1 MRKTIILALA
11 VGGVLAGGVG
21 IWAPGVSAQ
30 SAPPAPPPP
39 QAGDAMRGPMDGG
52 MRGPME
58 GGMHGPM
65 DRRAEMMRHG
75 DLMRRMRQFALI
87 YPARDKAL
95 SGADVQK
102 IAEAFLLINGNHTW
116 KITEARRHRHRAFF
130 DGPSHR
136 AARTHLLIL
145 VDEVVVTPTAWW
157 RGGSRAMTAAWFPL
171 PPAPRS
177 PVCACLILTL
187 PR

>member
-116 KITEARRHRHRAFF
+116 KITEVQEQPDVVMFAVATPDGTAIAHFSMDRHTARPERI
-130 DGPSHR
+130 S
-136 AARTHLLIL
+136 
-145 VDEVVVTPTAWW
+145 
-157 RGGSRAMTAAWFPL
+157 
-171 PPAPRS
+171 
-177 PVCACLILTL
+177 
-187 PR
+187 